1 MSKGYKMG
9 LKWDF
14 TGVAVQLGEKKT
26 SNSHTFC
33 ILCDQLT
40 CVVTPI
46 FTAHYSTEFSNL

>member
-1 MSKGYKMG
+1 MTKGYNLG

-14 TGVAVQLGEKKT
+14 TGVAVQLGEKKN

-46 FTAHYSTEFSNL
+46 VTARYSTEFSNL